1 MRKYPLTAFAASA
14 YLVLYGGAEMRY
26 EGHMRYAALF
36 VLTGMA
42 LAGPLD
48 QDSRWKLWSPRG
60 EIAPKVSRA
69 GGALVVEGGGIPGVC
84 GGWVMTETQVKP
96 DGWYRLEARY
106 AAKGFTHEPSQLFA
120 RLDWRDANGRRAGQ
134 PEYGYQIKQE
144 GEYTRLTIEAPAP
157 ANAAGVEVQLWIWK
171 APKGRVAWDQVAL
184 NAIAAPAARNVK
196 VAAIRLRP
204 KGEDPV
210 AKFIE
215 LSQRS
220 VPEGT
225 DVILLPEGIT
235 VVGTT
240 KKYAEVSEVIPGP
253 TTERLGALAREK
265 KAWVVAGIYERD
277 GGTVFNTAV
286 LIDRQGRYAGKYRK
300 VYIPREEMEAGI
312 TPGDDYPVY
321 ATDFGKVGM
330 MICYDVFFADPAR
343 GLATNGA
350 ELILMPIWG
359 GKETLARARAE
370 ENHVFL
376 ATSGYDFP
384 AMIYDPVGETLAR
397 SEVDGTVA
405 VTVVDLAKRYDER
418 WLGNMKAR
426 FFRELRTDVD
436 ADLRTR

>member
-1 MRKYPLTAFAASA
+1 
-14 YLVLYGGAEMRY
+14 MRY
-26 EGHMRYAALF
+26 EGHMRFAVFF
-36 VLTGMA
+36 VLSAMA
-42 LAGPLD
+42 VSAPLD
-48 QDSRWKLWSPRG
+48 QDSRWKLWSPRD
-60 EIAPKVSRA
+60 EIAPKVSRV
-69 GGALVVEGGGIPGVC
+69 GGALVVDGGGIPGVC
-84 GGWVMTETQVKP
+84 GGWVLHETQIKP
-96 DGWYRLEARY
+96 GEWYRLEARY
-106 AAKGFTHEPSQLFA
+106 RARGFTHEPSQLFA
-120 RLDWRDANGRRAGQ
+120 RLDWRDAKGRRTGQ
-134 PEYGYQIKQE
+134 PEYGYQIRQE
-144 GEYTRLTIEAPAP
+144 GEYTRLTIAAPAP
-157 ANAAGVEVQLWIWK
+157 ENAAGVEVQLWVWK
-171 APKGRVAWDQVAL
+171 APAGKVAWDQLSL
-184 NAIAAPAARNVK
+184 NAIPAPAARNVK

-210 AKFIE
+210 ERFVE
-215 LSQRS
+215 LSRRS
-220 VPEGT
+220 VEVGT
-225 DVILLPEGIT
+225 DIILLPEGIT
-235 VVGTT
+235 VVGTA
-240 KKYAEVSEVIPGP
+240 KKYAEVSEAVPGP

-277 GGTVFNTAV
+277 GGTVYNTAV

-312 TPGDDYPVY
+312 TPGDEYPVY

-384 AMIYDPVGETLAR
+384 AMVYDPVGETLAR
-397 SEVDGTVA
+397 TEVDGTVA
-405 VTVVDLAKRYDER
+405 VTTVDLAKRYDEK

-426 FFRELRTDVD
+426 YFRELRTDVD
-436 ADLRTR
+436 SDTRKR

>member
-1 MRKYPLTAFAASA
+1 
-14 YLVLYGGAEMRY
+14 
-26 EGHMRYAALF
+26 
-36 VLTGMA
+36 
-42 LAGPLD
+42 
-48 QDSRWKLWSPRG
+48 
-60 EIAPKVSRA
+60 
-69 GGALVVEGGGIPGVC
+69 
-84 GGWVMTETQVKP
+84 
-96 DGWYRLEARY
+96 
-106 AAKGFTHEPSQLFA
+106 
-120 RLDWRDANGRRAGQ
+120 
-134 PEYGYQIKQE
+134 
-144 GEYTRLTIEAPAP
+144 
-157 ANAAGVEVQLWIWK
+157 VQLWIWK
-171 APKGRVAWDQVAL
+171 APKGRVAWDQL
-184 NAIAAPAARNVK
+184 SLKAITAPSQRNVK

-204 KGEDPV
+204 KGDDPV
-210 AKFIE
+210 EKFIE
-215 LSQRS
+215 LSRRA

-235 VVGTT
+235 VVGTP

-253 TTERLGALAREK
+253 TTERLGVLAREK

-286 LIDRQGRYAGKYRK
+286 LIDRKGRYAGKYRK

-321 ATDFGKVGM
+321 ETDFGKVGM

-370 ENHVFL
+370 ENHVFM

-397 SEVDGTVA
+397 TEVDGTVA
-405 VTVVDLAKRYDER
+405 VTTIDLAKRYDEK

-426 FFRELRTDVD
+426 FFRELRTDVNSD
-436 ADLRTR
+436 TRKR